1 MTEIKI
7 TFKKP
12 VALSS
17 EMKESLAHCY
27 QMEGFRKYLENML
40 NALIVL
46 SAMKSKNEIELSN
59 RRGAIEIVE
68 KILGTSKSCW
78 NDYNKIKEMEKRKK
92 LVK

>member
-46 SAMKSKNEIELSN
+46 SAMKSKNEIIGHKLLT
-59 RRGAIEIVE
+59 IIDPEI
-68 KILGTSKSCW
+68 I
-78 NDYNKIKEMEKRKK
+78 NDIKNNNIHDF
-92 LVK
+92 